1 VEKEFDLAEGEAHV
15 AGEANEERAVEGVA
29 RITPLTP
36 VRRRGASRPIFF
48 VVAEGGG
55 VETGAGGEFPDF
67 HFSLPGISLDL
78 KLTLTFSIW
87 DGTWQILFGGRHE
100 RKEESFCRSGKAKRG
115 EMGCGFVPCE
125 RWSYGAAGTDL
136 GSRSEAGKAG
146 DNDAKQVLLQH
157 QSAHARGA
165 VAAKAIGDKQVAA
178 RKEIVETARATNSS
192 SARQTFRC

>member
-1 VEKEFDLAEGEAHV
+1 MGRGKSYL
-15 AGEANEERAVEGVA
+15 EE
-29 RITPLTP
+29 
-36 VRRRGASRPIFF
+36 
-48 VVAEGGG
+48 
-55 VETGAGGEFPDF
+55 D
-67 HFSLPGISLDL
+67 
-78 KLTLTFSIW
+78 
-87 DGTWQILFGGRHE
+87 HE

-165 VAAKAIGDKQVAA
+165 VAAKAIG
-178 RKEIVETARATNSS
+178 
-192 SARQTFRC
+192 RQTGGGAEGDRRDREELRIPVQPVRHFAC